1 MSSKNH
7 KNNQQLSLIP
17 QQDLRFVKAMS
28 FGGSKLKKR
37 RKIARP
43 LIPGAI
49 HHVVLKSSK
58 AVGPLSFYKNKN
70 LTTALLKERSKKYFI
85 EIIQW
90 VNMGN
95 HLHLKVRFKSRQNFQ
110 NFLRTFTAILARKIT
125 GAHRSKSFGR
135 FWDGLAFTRIITT
148 KFEELG
154 LKVYFEANRRQ
165 RELGSPARTDYLK
178 SFNQFLYRLKSKR
191 AQSVN
196 LGTIQITC

>member
-1 MSSKNH
+1 MSLKNH

-58 AVGPLSFYKNKN
+58 AVGKFSFYQNKN
-70 LTTALLKERSKKYFI
+70 ITTALLRDRSKKYFV

-154 LKVYFEANRRQ
+154 LKAYFEANHRQ
-165 RELGSPARTDYLK
+165 RELGYAARTEYLK

-191 AQSVN
+191 AHSIN
-196 LGTIQITC
+196 LSKIQINC

>member
-1 MSSKNH
+1 MRSKNH

-37 RKIARP
+37 RKTARP

-58 AVGPLSFYKNKN
+58 AVGSLSLYKNKN
-70 LTTALLKERSKKYFI
+70 MTTALLKERSKKYFV

-154 LKVYFEANRRQ
+154 LRAYFEANHRQ
-165 RELGSPARTDYLK
+165 RELGYFARTEYLK
-178 SFNQFLYRLKSKR
+178 SFNQFLYRLKQRR
-191 AQSVN
+191 ALSVD
-196 LGTIQITC
+196 LDRIKFHG

>member
-1 MSSKNH
+1 MSSKNS
-7 KNNQQLSLIP
+7 KNDQQLSFVP

-28 FGGSKLKKR
+28 FGGSKLKNR

-58 AVGPLSFYKNKN
+58 AVGSLSFYKNKN
-70 LTTALLKERSKKYFI
+70 LTAALLKDRSKRYFI

-95 HLHLKVRFKSRQNFQ
+95 HLHLKVRFKNRQNFQ
-110 NFLRTFTAILARKIT
+110 NFLRTFAAILARKIT

-154 LKVYFEANRRQ
+154 LKAYFEANHRQ
-165 RELGSPARTDYLK
+165 RELGYAARTEYLK
-178 SFNQFLYRLKSKR
+178 SFNQFLYRLKTKR
-191 AQSVN
+191 AYSVN
-196 LGTIQITC
+196 LQKVVVQT